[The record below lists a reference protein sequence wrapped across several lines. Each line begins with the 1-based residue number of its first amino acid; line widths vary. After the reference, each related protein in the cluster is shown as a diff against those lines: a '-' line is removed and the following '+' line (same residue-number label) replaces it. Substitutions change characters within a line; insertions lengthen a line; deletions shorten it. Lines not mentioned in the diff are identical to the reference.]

1 MVTWFS
7 QSKNKKTRILA
18 NASNV
23 MDQIIM
29 PEDWEKKYPEFA
41 RHVKKYQRKGKNEHD
56 DAEDTLTGLVELI
69 NGDVKGKKK
78 ARLGKKSTLRM

>member
-23 MDQIIM
+23 MDQVIM
-29 PEDWEKKYPEFA
+29 PEDWETKYPEFS
-41 RHVKKYQRKGKNEHD
+41 RHVKKYQRKGKNDHD
-56 DAEDTLTGLVELI
+56 DAEDTLTGLVEFI

-78 ARLGKKSTLRM
+78 ARLGYKSRLGM